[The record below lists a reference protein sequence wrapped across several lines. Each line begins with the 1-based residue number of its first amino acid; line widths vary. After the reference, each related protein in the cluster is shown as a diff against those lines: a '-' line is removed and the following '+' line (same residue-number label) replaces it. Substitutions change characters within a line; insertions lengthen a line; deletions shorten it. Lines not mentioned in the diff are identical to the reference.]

1 MSVKERFKRM
11 RDGLQQGIYFIIN
24 PFVRM
29 MIKIGVTPNMV
40 TFAGMLG
47 QVLAAVVMV
56 YAALNGR
63 DGSPDYALVTLSGVL
78 TIAFSVFD
86 MLDGQVA
93 RLGNMASKFG
103 AMFDSVL
110 DRYCEMAILG
120 GILFYLMLDAIT
132 STLAFVGAVA
142 TFVAIVG
149 SIMVSYTRA
158 RAEGIGIECKIGF
171 MQRPER
177 VVITAAA
184 LLATGIVGQNL
195 SPESTFD
202 PNWILTVAMGIIAVF
217 SNMTAAARLGFVK
230 KRLSEQSEK

>member
-230 KRLSEQSEK
+230 KRLSEQSDK